1 MIEFFSLRMMP
12 GKALNNYT
20 RQAELVYK
28 RCKTNCGF
36 ELSASGLAKLLVQ
49 QLRLRNEDL
58 LRLLFEFQG
67 RLPSNP
73 DGLLHFKQKA
83 KAHLKIVRPQQF
95 TRTHHLSEH
104 HPETQ
109 VPCHLFS
116 MVVCYPPIPTNN
128 SLHWNTKLSS

>member
-1 MIEFFSLRMMP
+1 MMP
-12 GKALNNYT
+12 GKAINNCT
-20 RQAELVYK
+20 HRAELIYK

-36 ELSASGLAKLLVQ
+36 ELSASGLAYLLIQ

-58 LRLLFEFQG
+58 LRLLVEFQG

-73 DGLLHFKQKA
+73 DGPLHVKQKA

-109 VPCHLFS
+109 VTLSF
-116 MVVCYPPIPTNN
+116 VVDGGM
-128 SLHWNTKLSS
+128 LSTDPHEQFIALEREVE